1 MQILSISG
9 IISNFGEMVDIS
21 AEIKFKT
28 ARSGGK
34 GGQNVNK
41 VETMVEGYWHVQT
54 SNLFTDEEKQRI
66 AEKLAARI
74 NSEGFLLVKS
84 QTERT
89 QLANKQ
95 QVLAKMGLMVNKAL
109 HVPKKRKPTRIP
121 KAVKEKRLAGKKKKG
136 EIKSGRQKVKL
147 D

>member
-1 MQILSISG
+1 MT
-9 IISNFGEMVDIS
+9 DIS

-41 VETMVEGYWHVQT
+41 VETMVEGYWHVQA
-54 SNLFTDEEKQRI
+54 SNLFTEEEKQRI

-74 NSEGFLLVKS
+74 NAEGFLLVKS

-95 QVLAKMGLMVNKAL
+95 QVLTKMGLLVSKAL
-109 HVPKKRKPTRIP
+109 LVPKKRTPTRIP

-136 EIKSGRQKVKL
+136 EIKTGRQKVKL

>member
-1 MQILSISG
+1 MT
-9 IISNFGEMVDIS
+9 DIS

-41 VETMVEGYWHVQT
+41 VETMVEGYWHVQN
-54 SNLFTDEEKQRI
+54 SNLFTEEEKQRI

-74 NSEGFLLVKS
+74 NAEGFLLVKS

-95 QVLAKMGLMVNKAL
+95 QVLAKMGLLVHKAL
-109 HVPKKRKPTRIP
+109 QVPKKRKPTRIP
-121 KAVKEKRLAGKKKKG
+121 KAVKEKRLEGKKKKG
-136 EIKSGRQKVKL
+136 EIKTGRQKIKL
-147 D
+147 F

>member
-1 MQILSISG
+1 
-9 IISNFGEMVDIS
+9 
-21 AEIKFKT
+21 
-28 ARSGGK
+28 
-34 GGQNVNK
+34 
-41 VETMVEGYWHVQT
+41 MVEGYWHVQA
-54 SNLFTDEEKQRI
+54 SNLFTEEEKQRI

-74 NSEGFLLVKS
+74 NAEGFLLVKS

-95 QVLAKMGLMVNKAL
+95 QVLTKMGLLVSKAL
-109 HVPKKRKPTRIP
+109 LVPKKRTPTRIP

-136 EIKSGRQKVKL
+136 EIKTGRQKVKL